1 MRHRHY
7 QVYFCYGLSEQKSA
21 DKIRELVG
29 NSFSSFANIN
39 KSENQGKIL
48 FIIPPE
54 KCIFRQNFS
63 AMIYGID
70 QFKYQDVLEIL
81 KNPSKAKL
89 NEQSKDQIIKSQQN
103 VQQIV
108 ASDRTVYGI
117 NTGFGPLCDVKIS
130 EEETAQLQHNL
141 IISHAVGVGKPIQ
154 KDISKIMMI
163 SKIHALSKGFSGV
176 SLDVIERL
184 ILMLELDI
192 IPVVPEQGSVGAS
205 GDLAP
210 LAHLVLPL
218 LGLGQVWVNDEIKVT
233 SEVLEKHNIQPLKLG
248 PKEGLGLING
258 TQFILAHA
266 IIGLSKF
273 EYLLDLAD
281 LTASMSIEAYRGS
294 ASPFKKE
301 LHEIRPFDGSQKVAE
316 RMRNF
321 LQDSDNLKSHEFC
334 DRVQDPYSMRCVP
347 QVHGASRN
355 AFEHLKQM
363 AETEL
368 NSVTDNPIVLSAE
381 ESISGGNF
389 HGQLMALPLDYCSL
403 AAAELG
409 NISDRR
415 SYLLLEG
422 KYGLPKLL
430 VESSGL
436 NSGFMIP
443 QYTSAAL
450 VTENKTLC
458 FPASADSIPTSLG
471 QEDHVSMGS
480 ISGRKFNQILG
491 NLENI
496 IAIELMFAAQGLEFR
511 RPAKCSKIVE
521 ENYDIIR
528 SVVPKLEDDRL
539 IGEDILKIAEL
550 IREKRFFCELDF
562 YCKTA
567 N

>member
-1 MRHRHY
+1 M
-7 QVYFCYGLSEQKSA
+7 K
-21 DKIRELVG
+21 
-29 NSFSSFANIN
+29 
-39 KSENQGKIL
+39 
-48 FIIPPE
+48 
-54 KCIFRQNFS
+54 
-63 AMIYGID
+63 IYGVDHFTIE
-70 QFKYQDVLEIL
+70 DVLEIAQ
-81 KNPSKAKL
+81 NPKKANLDKKA
-89 NEQSKDQIIKSQQN
+89 KDQILKSQKN
-103 VQQIV
+103 VQKIV
-108 ASDRTVYGI
+108 ASERTVYGI

-130 EEETAQLQHNL
+130 EDETAKLQHNL
-141 IISHAVGVGKPIQ
+141 IISHAVGVGKPID
-154 KDISKIMMI
+154 KELSKLMMI
-163 SKIHALSKGFSGV
+163 AKIHALSKGFSGV
-176 SLDVIERL
+176 SLEMIERL
-184 ILMLELDI
+184 ILMLEKDI

-210 LAHLVLPL
+210 LSHLVLPL
-218 LGLGQVWVNDEIKVT
+218 LGLGKVWNNGEPVETAKI
-233 SEVLEKHNIQPLKLG
+233 LEENNIQPLKLG

-258 TQFILAHA
+258 TQFILSHA
-266 IIGLSKF
+266 IKGLEKF
-273 EYLLDLAD
+273 QYLLDLAD
-281 LTASMSIEAYRGS
+281 LTAAMSLEAYRGS

-301 LHEIRPFDGSQKVAE
+301 LHEIRPFSGSKKVAA
-316 RMRNF
+316 RMLKF
-321 LQDSDNLKSHEFC
+321 LKDSKNLEAHEFC
-334 DRVQDPYSMRCVP
+334 GRVQDPYSIRCVP

-355 AFEHLKQM
+355 AFEHLKNLT
-363 AETEL
+363 ETEL

-389 HGQLMALPLDYCSL
+389 HGQLLALPLDYATL

-422 KYGLPKLL
+422 KFGLPRLL
-430 VESSGL
+430 TESSGL

-480 ISGRKFNQILG
+480 ISGRKFNQVLG

-496 IAIELMFAAQGLEFR
+496 LAVELMFAAQGLEFR

-528 SVVPKLEDDRL
+528 SVVPKLENDRE
-539 IGEDILKIAEL
+539 IGKDMIDIADL
-550 IREKRFFCELDF
+550 IRNRKLVV
-562 YCKTA
+562 